1 MKRDGT
7 FRVGLASVP
16 FLPNFCRSQRWP
28 VVNRTLA
35 MRYPDW
41 LAYAG
46 GVLAGEGFETRLRDF
61 IAEGAEAGAVA
72 KWAGEWKP
80 GLLAIDATTP
90 SIYNDEA
97 IARACKEASPETH
110 VVFVGPHSSVYPEET
125 LREAGGGVDSVA
137 VGEYDYTVRDL
148 ARALAGGGGEDAL
161 EGVSGLVWRA
171 KDGSVRRNARREPIE
186 DLDALPLPLWGDVD
200 VRKYRNN
207 TYLYPFLDQISGRGC
222 PNGCIFCQWP
232 QVMHGRRYR
241 YCSPERVVAEMEDD
255 FGRYGVRE
263 VFFEDDT
270 LTTNRGRLRE
280 ICELLLKSKRE
291 MAWSC
296 NSRVDWAD
304 LELMKL
310 MKAAGCRMLL
320 IGPESGNQGILDR
333 VHKGIT
339 LEQARTFAKT
349 ARKAGLKTHSCWV
362 VGLPG
367 ETRETMEETIR
378 FAKELDTD
386 TVQASAVMPQVGTEL
401 FQMATANGW
410 LKMKDWADYAMH
422 GEQTAVMEY
431 PELKQGEMNA
441 AVNRLLKEYY
451 FRPRVM
457 LRLLGQSIGR
467 PSLLA
472 SYARGFVGFVGYLRK
487 RAGGVEAEK

>member
-1 MKRDGT
+1 MKSDGK

-46 GVLAGEGFETRLRDF
+46 GVLEKEEGVEVELRDF
-61 IAEGAEAGAVA
+61 IAEGAEREAVA
-72 KWAGEWKP
+72 KWCGEWKP
-80 GLLAIDATTP
+80 DLLVIDATTP
-90 SIYNDEA
+90 SIYSDEE
-97 IARACKEASPETH
+97 IARQCKSASPGTH
-110 VVFVGPHSSVYPEET
+110 VAMVGPHVSVYPEET
-125 LREAGGGVDSVA
+125 LKEAAGGVDSVA

-148 ARALAGGGGEDAL
+148 ARALAGGDGL
-161 EGVSGLVWRA
+161 EGVEGLVWR
-171 KDGSVRRNARREPIE
+171 DGDGAAHRNVRRAPIE
-186 DLDALPLPLWGDVD
+186 DLDALPFPSWRFLD

-241 YCSPERVVAEMEDD
+241 YCSPERVVAEMEED
-255 FGRYGVRE
+255 FGRYGIRE
-263 VFFEDDT
+263 IFFEDDT
-270 LTTNRGRLRE
+270 LTTNRKRLRE
-280 ICELLLKSKRE
+280 ICELILKGRRK

-304 LELMKL
+304 LDLMKL

-339 LEQARTFAKT
+339 LEQARTFVKT

-378 FAKELDTD
+378 FARELDTD
-386 TVQASAVMPQVGTEL
+386 TIQASAVMPQVGTEL

-431 PELKQGEMNA
+431 PDLKQGEMNA
-441 AVNRLLKEYY
+441 AVNRLLKGYY

-487 RAGGVEAEK
+487 RAGGVEGGGK

>member
-1 MKRDGT
+1 MSSEGT

-61 IAEGAEAGAVA
+61 IAEGAAAGAVA

-125 LREAGGGVDSVA
+125 LREGAGGVDSVA
-137 VGEYDYTVRDL
+137 VGEYDYTLRDL
-148 ARALAGGGGEDAL
+148 ARALAGGGGDEAL
-161 EGVSGLVWRA
+161 AGVAGLVWRA

-186 DLDALPLPLWGDVD
+186 DLDALPFPLWGDVD

-241 YCSPERVVAEMEDD
+241 YCSPARVVAEMEDD

-270 LTTNRGRLRE
+270 LTTNRRRLRE
-280 ICELLLKSKRE
+280 ICELLLKSKRK

-320 IGPESGNQGILDR
+320 IGPESGDQGILDR

-339 LEQARTFAKT
+339 LAQAREFAKT

-367 ETRETMEETIR
+367 ETRETMEATIR

-401 FQMATANGW
+401 FQMATENGW

-431 PELKQGEMNA
+431 PGLSQAEMNA

-457 LRLLGQSIGR
+457 ARLFWDAVGR

-472 SYARGFVGFVGYLRK
+472 SYARGFFGFVGYLKK
-487 RAGGVEAEK
+487 RAGSVERQE

>member
-1 MKRDGT
+1 M
-7 FRVGLASVP
+7 
-16 FLPNFCRSQRWP
+16 
-28 VVNRTLA
+28 
-35 MRYPDW
+35 
-41 LAYAG
+41 
-46 GVLAGEGFETRLRDF
+46 
-61 IAEGAEAGAVA
+61 
-72 KWAGEWKP
+72 
-80 GLLAIDATTP
+80 
-90 SIYNDEA
+90 
-97 IARACKEASPETH
+97 
-110 VVFVGPHSSVYPEET
+110 
-125 LREAGGGVDSVA
+125 
-137 VGEYDYTVRDL
+137 
-148 ARALAGGGGEDAL
+148 
-161 EGVSGLVWRA
+161 
-171 KDGSVRRNARREPIE
+171 
-186 DLDALPLPLWGDVD
+186 
-200 VRKYRNN
+200 
-207 TYLYPFLDQISGRGC
+207 
-222 PNGCIFCQWP
+222 
-232 QVMHGRRYR
+232 
-241 YCSPERVVAEMEDD
+241 
-255 FGRYGVRE
+255 
-263 VFFEDDT
+263 
-270 LTTNRGRLRE
+270 RE
-280 ICELLLKSKRE
+280 ICELILKGRRK

-304 LELMKL
+304 LDLMKL

-386 TVQASAVMPQVGTEL
+386 TIQASAVMPQVGTEL

-431 PELKQGEMNA
+431 PNLKQGEMNA

-472 SYARGFVGFVGYLRK
+472 SYARGFVGFVEYLRK
-487 RAGGVEAEK
+487 RAGDVEKKT